1 MATSLD
7 YQLVTKLGETA
18 GSAAWLGRNLDSGA
32 NALVRV
38 FHGTLWRR
46 PDARGHFVDR
56 AQALRAVQ
64 HPHLARQ
71 IEAGCLPD
79 GRPFVVSEYLEGE
92 DLATHLRRAG
102 PLTPDQVALLV
113 PGLCSAL
120 SELRSAGILVHALP
134 TDQVFLVGGLSR
146 YAPKLV
152 GPGLADEP
160 GTEDDGDSRAD
171 VLAVGRLMQE
181 ALGGGPG
188 GWLEPIIRRCL
199 ESVPTDR
206 FADPSA
212 LARALDGAQ
221 PRTQELRS
229 RPSGATPLLL
239 VEEAVRERE
248 GDLLGQYQ
256 LERLLGEGSMGR
268 VFLARHVTL
277 GRPAAIK
284 LLRAEHAQNQ
294 NLIQRFFHEARAVNQ
309 INHEHIVEIQD
320 FVHEPGPSGRTRV
333 YCVMEMLDGHSVTE
347 VLASERLS
355 VARAVDISRQVA
367 RALGAAHQVGV
378 VHRDVKPDNLFLV
391 RRGAERDFVKVLD
404 FGVAKL
410 MTPIGD
416 LPLTSTVEGTIVG
429 TPAYM
434 APEQANG
441 LGADARTDQY
451 ALGCVLYEM
460 LAGHPPFAGSSF
472 GQLVAKVLT
481 EPAPPLPTRSPS
493 GERLP
498 AAVRA
503 VVLRCLAK
511 DPVDRFRDMAALEA
525 ALAAALVPA
534 APRPWGRRALVS
546 GAAAAACL
554 LALTL
559 AGYGLRHRAPP
570 PPPVVAALPP
580 MAEPAV
586 EVPAPARGGAGG
598 GAAPAVLARAQH
610 AARRPRGTHGHGRGA
625 GDDAARDEASR
636 DGQSAG
642 AAPDVARPRPGGA
655 QRGGEGPHPAGS
667 APARAPAPRPPG
679 GHCGAPRP
687 RQAPGPLQAVG
698 PKGAAHFRGRP
709 RAQCVTR
716 APHACRP
723 PSFKSRSW

>member
-1 MATSLD
+1 MASSLD
-7 YQLVTKLGETA
+7 YQLVTKLGESA
-18 GSAAWLGRNLDSGA
+18 ASAAWLGRNVDSGV

-56 AQALRAVQ
+56 AQALQAIQ

-71 IEAGCLPD
+71 LEAGCLPD

-92 DLATHLRRAG
+92 DLATYLRRSG
-102 PLTPDQVALLV
+102 PLTPDQLALLV

-120 SELRSAGILVHALP
+120 TELRGAGILVRALP
-134 TDQVFLVGGLSR
+134 ADQVFLVGGLSR

-160 GTEDDGDSRAD
+160 ETDDDAEADARAD
-171 VLAVGRLMQE
+171 VAAVGRLMRE

-188 GWLEPIIRRCL
+188 GWLEPIVRRCL
-199 ESVPTDR
+199 EVVPTER

-221 PRTQELRS
+221 PRTQELRGHPTGS
-229 RPSGATPLLL
+229 TPLLL

-248 GDLLGQYQ
+248 GDYLGQYQ

-284 LLRAEHAQNQ
+284 VLRAEHAQNQ

-333 YCVMEMLDGHSVTE
+333 YCVMEMLDGRSVTE
-347 VLASERLS
+347 VLAEERLS
-355 VARAVDISRQVA
+355 VVRAVDIARQVA

-460 LAGHPPFAGSSF
+460 LAGHPPFSGTSF
-472 GQLVAKVLT
+472 GQLVAQVLT
-481 EPAPPLPTRSPS
+481 EPAPPLPVRSPA

-498 AAVRA
+498 AALRA

-511 DPVDRFRDMAALEA
+511 DPVDRFRDMAALESA
-525 ALAAALVPA
+525 LASALLAPTPRPFRRSTWLSIAALGLALVALAALGLRRHPAVPTPQPPVAQLAEFPRALPPPVALA
-534 APRPWGRRALVS
+534 APKPRISLHIRSTPRGARVERLDTGEVLGTTPLQRELPPTDGQLVLRLTAPGYFPAVRTARAQGNIQLEVPLVRQRK
-546 GAAAAACL
+546 GV
-554 LALTL
+554 TED
-559 AGYGLRHRAPP
+559 APP
-570 PPPVVAALPP
+570 PAGR
-580 MAEPAV
+580 
-586 EVPAPARGGAGG
+586 ARN
-598 GAAPAVLARAQH
+598 
-610 AARRPRGTHGHGRGA
+610 
-625 GDDAARDEASR
+625 
-636 DGQSAG
+636 
-642 AAPDVARPRPGGA
+642 PDP
-655 QRGGEGPHPAGS
+655 
-667 APARAPAPRPPG
+667 
-679 GHCGAPRP
+679 
-687 RQAPGPLQAVG
+687 
-698 PKGAAHFRGRP
+698 
-709 RAQCVTR
+709 
-716 APHACRP
+716 
-723 PSFKSRSW
+723 FKL

>member
-1 MATSLD
+1 MASSLD
-7 YQLVTKLGETA
+7 YQLMTKLAENA
-18 GSAAWLGRNLDSGA
+18 GSAAWLGRNLGSGA

-56 AQALRAVQ
+56 AEALKAVQ

-71 IEAGCLPD
+71 LEAGCLPD

-102 PLTPDQVALLV
+102 PLTPDQLALLV
-113 PGLCSAL
+113 PALCSAL

-146 YAPKLV
+146 YTPKLV

-160 GTEDDGDSRAD
+160 GPDSDTDSRAD
-171 VLAVGRLMQE
+171 VLALGRLMRE

-199 ESVPTDR
+199 ESIPTER

-221 PRTQELRS
+221 PRTQELRNQ
-229 RPSGATPLLL
+229 PSGSTPLLL
-239 VEEAVRERE
+239 VEEAVREHE

-268 VFLARHVTL
+268 VFMARHVTL

-284 LLRAEHAQNQ
+284 VLRAEHAQNQ

-347 VLASERLS
+347 VLAQEHLS
-355 VARAVDISRQVA
+355 VARALDIARQVA

-460 LAGHPPFAGSSF
+460 LAGHPPFSGSSF
-472 GQLVAKVLT
+472 GQLVAQVLT
-481 EPAPPLPTRSPS
+481 EPAPPLAARTPS

-503 VVLRCLAK
+503 VVMRCLAK
-511 DPVDRFRDMAALEA
+511 DPVDRFRDMEALGA
-525 ALAAALVPA
+525 ALAAALLPA
-534 APRPWGRRALVS
+534 APRPWTRRAWPWATAVA
-546 GAAAAACL
+546 GCL
-554 LALTL
+554 LALGA
-559 AGYGLRHRAPP
+559 AGLLLPRRHR
-570 PPPVVAALPP
+570 PPPVVAALPAAP
-580 MAEPAV
+580 V
-586 EVPAPARGGAGG
+586 EAPARPE
-598 GAAPAVLARAQH
+598 APALEAPVAPPPQLSLRVHSTPRGARVERMDTGEVLGTTPLETQLPEMDGKLVLRLTAPGHAPVVRSVAAHGHIQLEVRLPVRRH
-610 AARRPRGTHGHGRGA
+610 AA
-625 GDDAARDEASR
+625 
-636 DGQSAG
+636 
-642 AAPDVARPRPGGA
+642 
-655 QRGGEGPHPAGS
+655 
-667 APARAPAPRPPG
+667 
-679 GHCGAPRP
+679 
-687 RQAPGPLQAVG
+687 QAVATPEHG
-698 PKGAAHFRGRP
+698 
-709 RAQCVTR
+709 TR
-716 APHACRP
+716 AKHPDP
-723 PSFKSRSW
+723 FKL

>member
-1 MATSLD
+1 MSSALE
-7 YQLVTKLGETA
+7 YQLVTKLHESA
-18 GSAAWLGRNLDSGA
+18 ASAAWLGRRLDSGA

-56 AQALRAVQ
+56 AEALQ
-64 HPHLARQ
+64 SIHHPHLARQ
-71 IEAGCLPD
+71 LEAGCLPD

-92 DLATHLRRAG
+92 DLASHLRRTG
-102 PLTPDQVALLV
+102 PLTPDQLALLI
-113 PGLCSAL
+113 PALCSAL
-120 SELRSAGILVHALP
+120 TELRSGGILVRELP
-134 TDQVFLVGGLSR
+134 ADQVFLVGGLSR

-152 GPGLADEP
+152 GAGLMDGPSLEAD
-160 GTEDDGDSRAD
+160 TRAD
-171 VLAVGRLMQE
+171 VAAVGQLMRD
-181 ALGGGPG
+181 ALGGGTG

-199 ESVPTDR
+199 EREPTDR

-212 LARALDGAQ
+212 LARALDASQ
-221 PRTQELRS
+221 PRTQELRQ
-229 RPSGATPLLL
+229 RDTGTTPLLL

-248 GDLLGQYQ
+248 GDLLGHYQ

-284 LLRAEHAQNQ
+284 VLRAEHAQNQ

-333 YCVMEMLDGHSVTE
+333 YCVMELLDGQSITE
-347 VLASERLS
+347 VLAKEHLS
-355 VARAVDISRQVA
+355 VTRAVDMARQVA
-367 RALGAAHQVGV
+367 RALGAAHHVGV

-391 RRGAERDFVKVLD
+391 RRGAERDFIKVLD

-451 ALGCVLYEM
+451 ALGCVLHEM
-460 LAGHPPFAGSSF
+460 LAGQPPFAGSSF

-481 EPAPPLPTRSPS
+481 EPAPA
-493 GERLP
+493 LP
-498 AAVRA
+498 ARTPKAERIPAALRA

-511 DPVDRFRDMAALEA
+511 DPVDRFRDMAALES
-525 ALAAALVPA
+525 ALASALLPP
-534 APRPWGRRALVS
+534 PRRRV
-546 GAAAAACL
+546 GGTL
-554 LALTL
+554 LTLCALTL
-559 AGYGLRHRAPP
+559 GLLAVGFTVLKDRRSTAHPAAVVAVAPSPVAEVAPP
-570 PPPVVAALPP
+570 PEPVSPKEATPSPPPMVSLQIRSQPRGARVERVDSGELLGTTPLQTKVPEAPGKLVLRLTAPGHLPVVRSVAAQGNIQLEVRLPP
-580 MAEPAV
+580 RRLPESPA
-586 EVPAPARGGAGG
+586 AR
-598 GAAPAVLARAQH
+598 AAPTR
-610 AARRPRGTHGHGRGA
+610 
-625 GDDAARDEASR
+625 SR
-636 DGQSAG
+636 N
-642 AAPDVARPRPGGA
+642 PDP
-655 QRGGEGPHPAGS
+655 
-667 APARAPAPRPPG
+667 
-679 GHCGAPRP
+679 
-687 RQAPGPLQAVG
+687 
-698 PKGAAHFRGRP
+698 
-709 RAQCVTR
+709 
-716 APHACRP
+716 
-723 PSFKSRSW
+723 FKL

>member
-1 MATSLD
+1 MSASFD
-7 YQLVTKLGETA
+7 YQLVTKLNESDA
-18 GSAAWLGRNLDSGA
+18 GAAWLGRNLDSGA

-38 FHGTLWRR
+38 FHGNLWHR
-46 PDARGHFVDR
+46 PDARGNFVDR
-56 AQALRAVQ
+56 AEALQAIH
-64 HPHLARQ
+64 HPGLARQ
-71 IEAGCLPD
+71 LEAGCLPD

-102 PLTPDQVALLV
+102 PLTPDQLALLI
-113 PGLCSAL
+113 PALCSAL
-120 SELRSAGILVHALP
+120 TELRSAGILVRALP

-152 GPGLADEP
+152 GPGLSDGPEAEAD
-160 GTEDDGDSRAD
+160 GRAD
-171 VLAVGRLMQE
+171 VAAIGRLMRE
-181 ALGGGPG
+181 ALGEGPG
-188 GWLEPIIRRCL
+188 GWLEPIVQRSL
-199 ESVPTDR
+199 EEVPTER

-212 LARALDGAQ
+212 LARALDAAQ
-221 PRTQELRS
+221 PRTQELAQRNT
-229 RPSGATPLLL
+229 GTTPLLL
-239 VEEAVRERE
+239 VEDATRERE
-248 GDLLGQYQ
+248 GDLIGQYQ

-284 LLRAEHAQNQ
+284 VLRAEHAQNQ

-320 FVHEPGPSGRTRV
+320 FIHELGPSGRTRV

-347 VLASERLS
+347 VLAQEHLR
-355 VARAVDISRQVA
+355 VARAVDMARQVA

-391 RRGAERDFVKVLD
+391 RRGAERDFIKVLD

-460 LAGHPPFAGSSF
+460 LAGHPPFSGTSF

-481 EPAPPLPTRSPS
+481 EPAPPLPGRTPAD
-493 GERLP
+493 ERIP
-498 AAVRA
+498 AALRT

-525 ALAAALVPA
+525 ALAAALLAPPRPARGRAFLTLGAVFVGLLAVGFTVLQQRRRTAQHPA
-534 APRPWGRRALVS
+534 A
-546 GAAAAACL
+546 
-554 LALTL
+554 LASMAT
-559 AGYGLRHRAPP
+559 PSP
-570 PPPVVAALPP
+570 VAAEPMPAVPLTPPQPLPP
-580 MAEPAV
+580 MLSLQVRSEPHGARV
-586 EVPAPARGGAGG
+586 ERVDSGELLGTTPLQTQLPETKGKVELRLTAPGHLPVVRSVSGQGH
-598 GAAPAVLARAQH
+598 VLLEVRLPP
-610 AARRPRGTHGHGRGA
+610 RRHTL
-625 GDDAARDEASR
+625 ES
-636 DGQSAG
+636 
-642 AAPDVARPRPGGA
+642 
-655 QRGGEGPHPAGS
+655 
-667 APARAPAPRPPG
+667 PAPRP
-679 GHCGAPRP
+679 
-687 RQAPGPLQAVG
+687 
-698 PKGAAHFRGRP
+698 
-709 RAQCVTR
+709 TR
-716 APHACRP
+716 SKNPDP
-723 PSFKSRSW
+723 FKL

>member
-1 MATSLD
+1 MSSPLD
-7 YQLVTKLGETA
+7 YQLVTKLHESA
-18 GSAAWLGRNLDSGA
+18 ASAAWLGRKLDSGA

-38 FHGTLWRR
+38 FHGTLWQR

-56 AQALRAVQ
+56 AEALQ
-64 HPHLARQ
+64 SIHHPHLARQ
-71 IEAGCLPD
+71 LEAGCLPD

-92 DLATHLRRAG
+92 DLATHLRRQG
-102 PLTPDQVALLV
+102 PLTPDQLALLI
-113 PGLCSAL
+113 PALCSAL
-120 SELRSAGILVHALP
+120 TELRTGGVLVRSLP
-134 TDQVFLVGGLSR
+134 LDQVFLVGGLSR

-152 GPGLADEP
+152 GPGLTDGPTVA
-160 GTEDDGDSRAD
+160 EDARAD
-171 VLAVGRLMQE
+171 VAAVGQLMRD
-181 ALGGGPG
+181 AVGGGSA
-188 GWLEPIIRRCL
+188 GWLEPIIQRCL
-199 ESVPTDR
+199 EQEPTDR

-221 PRTQELRS
+221 PRTQELRQ
-229 RPSGATPLLL
+229 RNTGTTPLLL
-239 VEEAVRERE
+239 VEEDVRERE

-333 YCVMEMLDGHSVTE
+333 YCVMEMLDGHCLTD
-347 VLASERLS
+347 VLAQEHLS
-355 VARAVDISRQVA
+355 VARAVDMARQMA

-391 RRGAERDFVKVLD
+391 RRGTERDFIKVLD

-416 LPLTSTVEGTIVG
+416 LPLTTTVEGTIVG

-460 LAGHPPFAGSSF
+460 LAGQPPFSGNSF

-481 EPAPPLPTRSPS
+481 EPAPPLPARTRAE
-493 GERLP
+493 ERIP
-498 AAVRA
+498 AALRA

-511 DPVDRFRDMAALEA
+511 DSVDRFRDMAALEA
-525 ALAAALVPA
+525 ALAQALQPPPRRKRGATVLTACALLLGLLAVGFTLLRDRRQAVPQTVALAAPA
-534 APRPWGRRALVS
+534 AEVPPAPAPAP
-546 GAAAAACL
+546 GAA
-554 LALTL
+554 
-559 AGYGLRHRAPP
+559 P
-570 PPPVVAALPP
+570 
-580 MAEPAV
+580 
-586 EVPAPARGGAGG
+586 VPAPMLSLQVRTQPSGAKVERTDTGEVLG
-598 GAAPAVLARAQH
+598 TTPLLTEVPEADGKLLLRLSAPGHLPVVRSVSGKGHVQLEVRLLPKHGPPDTKAARATT
-610 AARRPRGTHGHGRGA
+610 R
-625 GDDAARDEASR
+625 SKN
-636 DGQSAG
+636 
-642 AAPDVARPRPGGA
+642 PDP
-655 QRGGEGPHPAGS
+655 
-667 APARAPAPRPPG
+667 
-679 GHCGAPRP
+679 
-687 RQAPGPLQAVG
+687 
-698 PKGAAHFRGRP
+698 
-709 RAQCVTR
+709 
-716 APHACRP
+716 
-723 PSFKSRSW
+723 FKL

>member
-1 MATSLD
+1 MSSELD
-7 YQLVTKLGETA
+7 YQLVTKLHE
-18 GSAAWLGRNLDSGA
+18 SAASAEWLGRKLDSGA

-56 AQALRAVQ
+56 AEALQAVH
-64 HPHLARQ
+64 HPHLAQ
-71 IEAGCLPD
+71 QLEAGCLPD

-102 PLTPDQVALLV
+102 PLSPDQLALLI
-113 PGLCSAL
+113 PALCSAL
-120 SELRSAGILVHALP
+120 TELRSAGILVRALP
-134 TDQVFLVGGLSR
+134 TDQVFLVGGLAR

-152 GPGLADEP
+152 GPGLCDEP
-160 GTEDDGDSRAD
+160 ETLDDSRAD
-171 VLAVGRLMQE
+171 VTAVGELMRE
-181 ALGGGPG
+181 ALGEGTW

-199 ESVPTDR
+199 EVEPTDR

-212 LARALDGAQ
+212 LARALDAAQ
-221 PRTQELRS
+221 PRTQELRQ
-229 RPSGATPLLL
+229 RNTGTTPLLL
-239 VEEAVRERE
+239 VEDAVRERE
-248 GDLLGQYQ
+248 GDVIGQYK

-277 GRPAAIK
+277 GRPAALK
-284 LLRAEHAQNQ
+284 VLRAEHAQNQ

-320 FVHEPGPSGRTRV
+320 FVLEPGPSGRTRV
-333 YCVMEMLDGHSVTE
+333 YCVMEMLDGRSVTE
-347 VLASERLS
+347 VLSQERLS
-355 VARAVDISRQVA
+355 VARAVDMARQVA

-391 RRGAERDFVKVLD
+391 RRGTELDFIKVLD

-460 LAGHPPFAGSSF
+460 LAGHPPFSGASF

-481 EPAPPLPTRSPS
+481 EPAPPLPARTRA
-493 GERLP
+493 GERIPTSL
-498 AAVRA
+498 RA

-511 DPVDRFRDMAALEA
+511 DPVDRFRDMAALEN
-525 ALAAALVPA
+525 ALAAALIPP
-534 APRPWGRRALVS
+534 PRRGRRGALLAL
-546 GAAAAACL
+546 AAVAACL
-554 LALTL
+554 LA
-559 AGYGLRHRAPP
+559 AGFTASRLRRSPS
-570 PPPVVAALPP
+570 
-580 MAEPAV
+580 
-586 EVPAPARGGAGG
+586 VPAPPVAASVALAEAVRPPTPLEERAPE
-598 GAAPAVLARAQH
+598 APATPKAMLRLNILSE
-610 AARRPRGTHGHGRGA
+610 PRG
-625 GDDAARDEASR
+625 ARVERVDS
-636 DGQSAG
+636 
-642 AAPDVARPRPGGA
+642 
-655 QRGGEGPHPAGS
+655 GEFLGTT
-667 APARAPAPRPPG
+667 
-679 GHCGAPRP
+679 
-687 RQAPGPLQAVG
+687 PLQAGVPEAPG
-698 PKGAAHFRGRP
+698 KLVLRLSAPGHQSVLRSVPAQGHVQLEVRLPPRRHPAEVPPARP
-709 RAQCVTR
+709 
-716 APHACRP
+716 AP
-723 PSFKSRSW
+723 SRSKNPDPFKL

>member
-1 MATSLD
+1 MSSSLD
-7 YQLVTKLGETA
+7 YQLVTKLHESDA
-18 GSAAWLGRNLDSGA
+18 SAAWLGRNLDSGA

-46 PDARGHFVDR
+46 ADARDHFEDR
-56 AQALRAVQ
+56 AEVLQSIH

-71 IEAGCLPD
+71 LEAGCLPD

-92 DLATHLRRAG
+92 DLGSHLRRSG
-102 PLTPDQVALLV
+102 PLAPDQLALLI
-113 PGLCSAL
+113 PALCSAL
-120 SELRSAGILVHALP
+120 TELRSGGILVRALP
-134 TDQVFLVGGLSR
+134 LDQVFLVGGLSR

-152 GPGLADEP
+152 GPGL
-160 GTEDDGDSRAD
+160 TDGPAEAPDTRAD
-171 VLAVGRLMQE
+171 VAAVGNLMRE
-181 ALGGGPG
+181 AVGGGSA

-199 ESVPTDR
+199 EIEPTDR

-221 PRTQELRS
+221 PRTQELRQHDT
-229 RPSGATPLLL
+229 GATPLLL

-248 GDLLGQYQ
+248 GDTLGQYQ

-333 YCVMEMLDGHSVTE
+333 YCVMELLDGHSLTD
-347 VLASERLS
+347 VLGHEHLS
-355 VARAVDISRQVA
+355 VARAVDMARQVA

-391 RRGAERDFVKVLD
+391 RRGMERDFIKVLD

-416 LPLTSTVEGTIVG
+416 WPLTSTVEGTIVG

-451 ALGCVLYEM
+451 ALGCVLHEM
-460 LAGHPPFAGSSF
+460 LAGQPPFSGNSF

-481 EPAPPLPTRSPS
+481 EPAPPLPARTPA
-493 GERLP
+493 GERVP
-498 AAVRA
+498 ALLRA
-503 VVLRCLAK
+503 SVLRCLAK
-511 DPVDRFRDMAALEA
+511 DPVDRFRDMAALES
-525 ALAAALVPA
+525 ALAQALLPP
-534 APRPWGRRALVS
+534 PRKRLGGTLLTTSALLL
-546 GAAAAACL
+546 GL
-554 LALTL
+554 LAV
-559 AGYGLRHRAPP
+559 GYTVLRDRRSTAPAP
-570 PPPVVAALPP
+570 KPEPVAVAPLPQVVSP
-580 MAEPAV
+580 SGPLPAV
-586 EVPAPARGGAGG
+586 E
-598 GAAPAVLARAQH
+598 AAPPAMLSLQVRTQPSGARVERADTGELLGTTPLVTLLPESAGTLSLRLSAPGHLSVVRTISAQGHVHLEVRLPTRPQKSDTHLAR
-610 AARRPRGTHGHGRGA
+610 
-625 GDDAARDEASR
+625 
-636 DGQSAG
+636 
-642 AAPDVARPRPGGA
+642 
-655 QRGGEGPHPAGS
+655 
-667 APARAPAPRPPG
+667 PAPRSRNPDP
-679 GHCGAPRP
+679 
-687 RQAPGPLQAVG
+687 
-698 PKGAAHFRGRP
+698 
-709 RAQCVTR
+709 
-716 APHACRP
+716 
-723 PSFKSRSW
+723 FKL

>member
-1 MATSLD
+1 MSTAFD
-7 YQLVTKLGETA
+7 YQLVTKLHESA
-18 GSAAWLGRNLDSGA
+18 ASAAWLGRNLESGA

-56 AQALRAVQ
+56 AEALQGVH

-71 IEAGCLPD
+71 LEAGCLPD

-92 DLATHLRRAG
+92 DLGAHLRRAG
-102 PLTPDQVALLV
+102 PLTPDQLALLI
-113 PGLCSAL
+113 PALCSAL
-120 SELRSAGILVHALP
+120 TELRSAGILVRALP
-134 TDQVFLVGGLSR
+134 LDQVFLVGGLAR
-146 YAPKLV
+146 YTPKLV
-152 GPGLADEP
+152 GPGLSDEP
-160 GTEDDGDSRAD
+160 EEEEEEEDARAD
-171 VLAVGRLMQE
+171 VQAVGRLMRE
-181 ALGGGPG
+181 ALGGDAG
-188 GWLEPIIRRCL
+188 GWLAPIIHRCL
-199 ESVPTDR
+199 ESEPTDR
-206 FADPSA
+206 FVDPSA

-221 PRTQELRS
+221 PRTQELQQHD
-229 RPSGATPLLL
+229 SGTTPLLL

-248 GDLLGQYQ
+248 GDVIGQYK

-268 VFLARHVTL
+268 VFLAHHVTL

-320 FVHEPGPSGRTRV
+320 FVHEAGPSGRTRV
-333 YCVMEMLDGHSVTE
+333 YCVMEMLDGHSLND
-347 VLASERLS
+347 VLAHEHLS
-355 VARAVDISRQVA
+355 VARAVDMARQVA

-391 RRGAERDFVKVLD
+391 RRGTERDFIKVLD

-460 LAGHPPFAGSSF
+460 LAGHPPFSGASF

-481 EPAPPLPTRSPS
+481 EPAPPLPARSPAA
-493 GERLP
+493 ERIP
-498 AAVRA
+498 AALRS

-511 DPVDRFRDMAALEA
+511 DPVDRFRDMDALEK
-525 ALAAALVPA
+525 ALASGLILPPQRSRAGALVVGSLIAVCLFAVAFTALRVRHLLGAPTGEVAAVPPLVPA
-534 APRPWGRRALVS
+534 AP
-546 GAAAAACL
+546 AAA
-554 LALTL
+554 TEP
-559 AGYGLRHRAPP
+559 G
-570 PPPVVAALPP
+570 VLPATP
-580 MAEPAV
+580 LSE
-586 EVPAPARGGAGG
+586 
-598 GAAPAVLARAQH
+598 AAPAPTAPPRAELKLNIRSH
-610 AARRPRGTHGHGRGA
+610 PRGARVERMDTEKFLGTTPLLTDVQGTPGRVVLRLSAPGYQNSFLTVPGQGA
-625 GDDAARDEASR
+625 VVQEVHLSLRPKKSEAPAASR
-636 DGQSAG
+636 TPTGHSKN
-642 AAPDVARPRPGGA
+642 PDP
-655 QRGGEGPHPAGS
+655 
-667 APARAPAPRPPG
+667 
-679 GHCGAPRP
+679 
-687 RQAPGPLQAVG
+687 
-698 PKGAAHFRGRP
+698 
-709 RAQCVTR
+709 
-716 APHACRP
+716 
-723 PSFKSRSW
+723 FKL

>member
-1 MATSLD
+1 MSSPLD
-7 YQLVTKLGETA
+7 YQLVTKLHESA
-18 GSAAWLGRNLDSGA
+18 GSAAWLGRKLDSGA

-56 AQALRAVQ
+56 AEALQ
-64 HPHLARQ
+64 SIHHPHLARQ
-71 IEAGCLPD
+71 LEAGCLPD

-92 DLATHLRRAG
+92 DLAAHLRRQG
-102 PLTPDQVALLV
+102 PLTPDQLALLI
-113 PGLCSAL
+113 PALCSAL
-120 SELRSAGILVHALP
+120 TELRSGGILVRALP
-134 TDQVFLVGGLSR
+134 LDQVFLVGGLSR

-152 GPGLADEP
+152 GPGLADGP
-160 GTEDDGDSRAD
+160 TTAEDARAD
-171 VLAVGRLMQE
+171 VAAVGQLMRD
-181 ALGGGPG
+181 AVGGSAA
-188 GWLEPIIRRCL
+188 GWLEPIIKRCL
-199 ESVPTDR
+199 EHEPTDR

-221 PRTQELRS
+221 PRTQELRQ
-229 RPSGATPLLL
+229 RNTGATPLLL
-239 VEEAVRERE
+239 VEEDVRERE

-333 YCVMEMLDGHSVTE
+333 YCVMEMLDGHSLTD
-347 VLASERLS
+347 VLAQEHLS
-355 VARAVDISRQVA
+355 VARAVDMARQVA
-367 RALGAAHQVGV
+367 RALGAAHHVGV

-391 RRGAERDFVKVLD
+391 RRGTERDFVKVLD

-451 ALGCVLYEM
+451 ALGCVLHEM
-460 LAGHPPFAGSSF
+460 LAGQPPFSGNSF

-481 EPAPPLPTRSPS
+481 EPAPPLPSRTR
-493 GERLP
+493 GQERIP
-498 AAVRA
+498 AALRA

-511 DPVDRFRDMAALEA
+511 DSVDRFRDMAALEA
-525 ALAAALVPA
+525 ALAQALQPPPRRRRGGTLLTACALLLGLLAVGFTVLRDRRPAPVPQAVALVAPGVKVPPA
-534 APRPWGRRALVS
+534 PTPGAVPEAADVPPAMLSLQVRTQPS
-546 GAAAAACL
+546 GAKVERADTGEVLGTTPL
-554 LALTL
+554 LTEVPEADGKLL
-559 AGYGLRHRAPP
+559 LRLSAPGHL
-570 PPPVVAALPP
+570 PVVRSVSAQGHVQLEVRLPP
-580 MAEPAV
+580 KHVKSDAKA
-586 EVPAPARGGAGG
+586 
-598 GAAPAVLARAQH
+598 ARA
-610 AARRPRGTHGHGRGA
+610 ATR
-625 GDDAARDEASR
+625 SKN
-636 DGQSAG
+636 
-642 AAPDVARPRPGGA
+642 PDP
-655 QRGGEGPHPAGS
+655 
-667 APARAPAPRPPG
+667 
-679 GHCGAPRP
+679 
-687 RQAPGPLQAVG
+687 
-698 PKGAAHFRGRP
+698 
-709 RAQCVTR
+709 
-716 APHACRP
+716 
-723 PSFKSRSW
+723 FKL

>member
-1 MATSLD
+1 MPSALD
-7 YQLVTKLGETA
+7 YQLLTKLGETA
-18 GSAAWLGRNLDSGA
+18 ASAAWLGRNLDSGA

-56 AQALRAVQ
+56 AAALRAVQ

-71 IEAGCLPD
+71 LEAGCLPD

-92 DLATHLRRAG
+92 DLATHLRRTG
-102 PLTPDQVALLV
+102 PLTPDQLALLV
-113 PGLCSAL
+113 PALCSAL
-120 SELRSAGILVHALP
+120 AELRSAGILVHALP
-134 TDQVFLVGGLSR
+134 ADQVFLVGGLSR

-160 GTEDDGDSRAD
+160 IAGAEADSRAD
-171 VLAVGRLMQE
+171 VRAVGQLMRD

-199 ESVPTDR
+199 EPVPTDR

-221 PRTQELRS
+221 PRTQELHQRNT
-229 RPSGATPLLL
+229 GATPLLL

-284 LLRAEHAQNQ
+284 VLRAEHAQNQ

-347 VLASERLS
+347 VLAADHLS
-355 VARAVDISRQVA
+355 VARAVDIARQVA

-460 LAGHPPFAGSSF
+460 LAGHPPFSGSSF

-481 EPAPPLPTRSPS
+481 EPAPPLAARSPS

-498 AAVRA
+498 AALRA

-525 ALAAALVPA
+525 ALASSLLVP
-534 APRPWGRRALVS
+534 PERHWGRS
-546 GAAAAACL
+546 GWLAAAAVGF
-554 LALTL
+554 
-559 AGYGLRHRAPP
+559 AGLGLGAAGLVLRQRAAR
-570 PPPVVAALPP
+570 PPPVVAVL
-580 MAEPAV
+580 
-586 EVPAPARGGAGG
+586 PAPAPEPTLPPASEPV
-598 GAAPAVLARAQH
+598 AP
-610 AARRPRGTHGHGRGA
+610 
-625 GDDAARDEASR
+625 
-636 DGQSAG
+636 
-642 AAPDVARPRPGGA
+642 
-655 QRGGEGPHPAGS
+655 
-667 APARAPAPRPPG
+667 PAPLP
-679 GHCGAPRP
+679 APL
-687 RQAPGPLQAVG
+687 LQLRVRST
-698 PKGAAHFRGRP
+698 PKGARVERMDTGQVLGTTPLLAELPETEGKLVLRLSAPGHTAVVRSVAAKGHIQLEVRLPPRRRGP
-709 RAQCVTR
+709 E
-716 APHACRP
+716 APASPAAPVRTKHP
-723 PSFKSRSW
+723 DPFKL